1 MVGMVYWKTEFLSFD
16 KVPQLRSSS
25 SELRRFIPARM
36 EVHACSCSLN
46 KLPQIELRRMNKCPK
61 EPWED
66 RRDNFPK
73 RVGRHDNFPKRVGR
87 RDDVTT

>member
-1 MVGMVYWKTEFLSFD
+1 MNNASRELGWFIEGQSFCLLI
-16 KVPQLRSSS
+16 KYLNRLRSSS
-25 SELRRFIPARM
+25 RELRRFIQAQM

-66 RRDNFPK
+66 RL
-73 RVGRHDNFPKRVGR
+73 
-87 RDDVTT
+87 